1 MSQTSGQGP
10 PSAPPLQLPPPPL
23 QRAKL
28 ITNDVNV
35 HKDTIR
41 LQLDEFYPDC
51 HLVSFTF
58 DASVNGRY
66 FICFHF
72 FFSPYLFESNRANYC
87 SYLWLRVNKLM
98 HVTMVINCSITIFYF
113 AEEGDEC
120 KFTPIHPEINP
131 VKIQFRK
138 GPGLKFCQ
146 PSGTG
151 IDLGFFD
158 IDELSKAS
166 LGGFVYPLVIL
177 AQSSTNNNAQ
187 ITQAVLEKKN
197 GKIFHVKVIKQILW
211 AGGVCYELHDIYGGS
226 GTNRASVSDAESEN
240 ECIICFAEDKNTVVL
255 PCRHM
260 CMCGEC
266 AKDLRLKSNKC
277 PICRQPIQE
286 LMEINFTKV
295 INNRRQLKGL

>member
-1 MSQTSGQGP
+1 MSQSMGQGP
-10 PSAPPLQLPPPPL
+10 PSAPPLQPPQPPPL

-28 ITNDVNV
+28 ISNDVNV

-58 DASVNGRY
+58 DASVNG
-66 FICFHF
+66 
-72 FFSPYLFESNRANYC
+72 
-87 SYLWLRVNKLM
+87 
-98 HVTMVINCSITIFYF
+98 SITIFYF

-158 IDELSKAS
+158 IDELSKPS
-166 LGGFVYPLVIL
+166 PGGYVYPLVIL

-187 ITQAVLEKKN
+187 ITQAVLEKEN
-197 GKIFHVKVIKQILW
+197 GKNFHVKVIKQILW
-211 AGGVCYELHDIYGGS
+211 AGGVRYELHDIYGAGDLNRGS
-226 GTNRASVSDAESEN
+226 ISDAGSEN

-286 LMEINFTKV
+286 LMEINFTK
-295 INNRRQLKGL
+295 